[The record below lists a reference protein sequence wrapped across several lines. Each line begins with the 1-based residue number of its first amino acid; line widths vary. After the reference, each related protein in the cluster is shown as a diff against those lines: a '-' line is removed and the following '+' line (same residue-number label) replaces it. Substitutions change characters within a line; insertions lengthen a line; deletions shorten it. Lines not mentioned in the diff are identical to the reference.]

1 MPNRWTD
8 DFQSRPFR
16 DGSFESEKITNSEA
30 RSQNRMMRMECRRNT
45 SVISNYGLEIRDK
58 KHDHHY
64 QPTDWTDCTIGAGF
78 RRSDGCNRNLD
89 RLMHPC
95 TAIAINGDSY
105 RLKEHKLNKLLNNL
119 QAAKEL
125 KPKRHDCRGQDLSA
139 RGSTYLTVDRLASP
153 VR

>member
-1 MPNRWTD
+1 MV
-8 DFQSRPFR
+8 
-16 DGSFESEKITNSEA
+16 
-30 RSQNRMMRMECRRNT
+30 CRRSV
-45 SVISNYGLEIRDK
+45 SVISNFGLGIRDK
-58 KHDHHY
+58 KYDHHY

-105 RLKEHKLNKLLNNL
+105 RLKEHKLKNCLTNNL

-125 KPKRHDCRGQDLSA
+125 KPEWHNCRGQDLSA
-139 RGSTYLTVDRLASP
+139 RGATYLTVDKSGIKLI
-153 VR
+153 

>member
-1 MPNRWTD
+1 
-8 DFQSRPFR
+8 
-16 DGSFESEKITNSEA
+16 
-30 RSQNRMMRMECRRNT
+30 MECRRNT

-105 RLKEHKLNKLLNNL
+105 RLKEHKLNKLLN
-119 QAAKEL
+119 Q
-125 KPKRHDCRGQDLSA
+125 
-139 RGSTYLTVDRLASP
+139 
-153 VR
+153 